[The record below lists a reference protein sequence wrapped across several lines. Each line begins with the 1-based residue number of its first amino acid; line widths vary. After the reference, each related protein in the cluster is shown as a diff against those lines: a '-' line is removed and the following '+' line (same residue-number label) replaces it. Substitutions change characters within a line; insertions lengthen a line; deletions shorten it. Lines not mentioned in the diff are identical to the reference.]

1 MTQHPGGHELSN
13 QDPLAQNN
21 LLRQTIN
28 AMPKRRIF
36 ITGESESE
44 TADYLATVNRIS
56 KQPDDEYR
64 VVLRE
69 QFAARLAESYAT
81 PSLQK
86 YALML
91 FEDVYDVG
99 LTHDAMLP
107 IEEQET
113 WRTYLAEGALLT
125 LTAIN
130 HLDSPGL
137 YDLYTAD
144 EVEAELYSFAQT
156 HLSSTEASIQ
166 EIRNGIP
173 EAEHERNAT
182 FLPDEG
188 RQLLDM
194 LARRQQLQEI
204 SANWPPEYR
213 MQYGKDIYFIDFTG
227 PA

>member
-1 MTQHPGGHELSN
+1 MTQNPGGHELSN

-44 TADYLATVNRIS
+44 TADSLATVNRIS
-56 KQPDDEYR
+56 KQHDDEYR

-86 YALML
+86 YAMML

-107 IEEQET
+107 IEKQKT

-125 LTAIN
+125 LTAIS

-137 YDLYTAD
+137 YDLYTAS
-144 EVEAELYSFAQT
+144 EVDAELYSFAQT
-156 HLSSTEASIQ
+156 HLSSTDASIK
-166 EIRNGIP
+166 EIRNGLL
-173 EAEHERNAT
+173 AGEHEPDAT

-204 SANWPPEYR
+204 TANWPQEYR
-213 MQYGKDIYFIDFTG
+213 TQYGEDIYFIDFIEPT
-227 PA
+227 